1 MQFTVVSEAKIDVYN
16 LFRTTVYN
24 NTIERDVESY
34 FFNTLNISI
43 PDWTCQSMTLCFF
56 FLAT

>member
-43 PDWTCQSMTLCFF
+43 PD
-56 FLAT
+56 